1 MDKKCPGCFSIFE
14 CRVDQIELC
23 NCAKLNLTKGTREY
37 IKDTYESCLCFDCLK
52 KINGELS
59 LIPSNETSK

>member
-14 CRVDQIELC
+14 CRVDQIKLC

-37 IKDTYESCLCFDCLK
+37 IRDTYGSCLCFDCLK
-52 KINGELS
+52 K
-59 LIPSNETSK
+59 